1 VLALLLAAICV
12 TRPVN
17 YAGLDV
23 RPLNPQTF
31 FVNEA
36 ASRASYA
43 YDGTYEY
50 VGTAQGLF
58 RTLSIASPD
67 PLTFTQVLGGKI
79 NQVVVRDEV
88 MHVLM
93 EGSENPGPT
102 PFNHTLLKSTDQGR
116 TYTTLDAALQECTGA
131 FCRFLAANQIDFLPN
146 GSILLS
152 AGGNLMVT
160 SNGGT
165 TWKVLYPS
173 VPPGPVSTQTC
184 PMVFARKDLH
194 VVIGGECPL
203 DSGYVALGDLKS
215 DFSDWQVPPR
225 RLSLPDEIPQLENRN
240 ALFAANVG
248 DDFFVG
254 VEGGLL
260 KSCDSGVTF
269 RYVIRYPLSGGT
281 KYPYA
286 HQFLAPVKYPNVR
299 LIAGFD
305 KATMGPYLAWS
316 ADGGETWRDAS
327 ALLPPDSTVALLTER
342 RDGLPMI
349 FVQRGTTLSMQQLI
363 ISELPLRRR
372 GVRH

>member
-12 TRPVN
+12 TRPAI

-50 VGTAQGLF
+50 IGTAQGLY
-58 RTLSIASPD
+58 RTLSIASSD
-67 PLTFTQVLGGKI
+67 PSTFTQILGGKV
-79 NQVVVRDEV
+79 NQVVVLDQV
-88 MHVLM
+88 LYVLM
-93 EGSENPGPT
+93 EGSENPGPRAL
-102 PFNHTLLKSTDQGR
+102 NHTLLKSTDQGR
-116 TYTTLDAALQECTGA
+116 NYITLDDSLEECNGA
-131 FCRFLAANQIDFLPN
+131 FCRFPAANQIEFLPN
-146 GSILLS
+146 GKILLS
-152 AGGNLMVT
+152 AGGNLLVSGNGGVTWTVLYGVT
-160 SNGGT
+160 SGGR
-165 TWKVLYPS
+165 
-173 VPPGPVSTQTC
+173 PVTQVC
-184 PMVFARKDLH
+184 PMVYARKDLH

-203 DSGYVALGDLKS
+203 DSGFVAVGDLKS

-240 ALFAANVG
+240 AQFVANVG

-281 KYPYA
+281 KYPYP

-299 LIAGFD
+299 VIAGFD
-305 KATMGPYLAWS
+305 KANMGPYLAWS

-327 ALLPPDSTVALLTER
+327 ALLPPDSTVALLAER

-349 FVQRGTTLSMQQLI
+349 FVQRGFTLSMQQLV

-372 GVRH
+372 SVRF